1 MDQDNSELLKLYQ
14 NLPELSQNVI
24 NVLVVKFSGVP
35 KYAVGR
41 FFQDKLEN
49 NMTQREYE
57 NVLGRLVKNE
67 LVTLSES
74 SYDVSFALKIS
85 LFHKLIQEDK
95 YVRIIR
101 KIQKEYNPYS
111 YTPVVEYLRDFLFG
125 YWVKADKN
133 SQDAVERLIHSGFEA
148 APWIKQ
154 MLQYPEYD
162 QAFIQSP
169 VFFYE
174 MLENIQI
181 ISVLYFQD
189 FLPLAQFFGRNPEF
203 KGIYNQVTFIQAEM
217 LFNLGEIDKADDLI
231 RNVNN
236 TNSLLLKSQ
245 IELFRGNFESS
256 ILYYEKAQ
264 VTDRDGQKMPKM
276 EFALYNEFLYWLN
289 FALNPKMVNPKKLE
303 SAISKKTRSKYS
315 DDHFLLPLLY
325 FILKDNTR
333 AQATYRQINTLSC
346 LTTIHFK
353 SLYYLLLG
361 YMING
366 AVSHDLQKAAQK
378 TGYLLK
384 TANRRL
390 FLHELNYII
399 EKSDLNIDVL
409 GSEVDRVPDIY
420 PCVMSHLVLQEK
432 WEQLLDGLLNLT
444 GGKPETVKEKSATA
458 RVCYLLDM
466 DSGFIQPVL
475 QTMNAKG
482 MWSAGRS
489 IALKRFKE
497 QQVDGMTEQ
506 DRKVAAS
513 GISYS
518 SGYYGATDYQIDFN
532 KAISELC
539 GHPYLFL
546 YSNPS
551 VSIELVKAQPEI
563 ITENTR
569 NGIRLKTN
577 IANANANE
585 KIILIRETQTRYKLI
600 ELTSKQ
606 MSIIRVINQG
616 VTIPPKG
623 KAKLI
628 ETMSNLGGI
637 MTVHSDL
644 EEGSQMLKS
653 IDADARIRVQ
663 VVPIGDGLKAELFVK
678 PLGTVPP
685 YLKPG
690 AGSKVVYGSVGGEK
704 CQAIRNMKLENAN
717 CEKITEAL
725 SSILTDDMTENA
737 VTFSDPY
744 DCLNL
749 LEIIRNNSEIALL
762 EWPEGERFRMKKS
775 ASFANLQLR
784 VKGKGQWFNLE
795 GELNVDEETVLSLKE
810 LIERSRKSKGRFIE
824 LKDGEYLALADELK
838 KHIEELESYVSI
850 DKNGIA
856 INRFATH
863 AIEAITS
870 QVASFKADKQWKDF
884 QKLVKSSSVS
894 EVVVPVT
901 LDAELRPYQEEGFR
915 WMVRLKT
922 WKAGACLADDM
933 GLGKTIQAI
942 AMMLHLAENGPVL
955 VVCPA
960 SVVSNWNNELQK
972 FAPAL
977 NCVNLKAG
985 NREEVF
991 ANLAAF
997 DVLVITYG
1005 LLQTEKSRIAQTDW
1019 AMAVL
1024 DEAHAIKNTQ
1034 TKSSKAAMDIQAG
1047 FKLAL
1052 TGTPIQNHLG
1062 ELWNLF
1068 NFCNPG
1074 LLGTLQQ
1081 FTDRYVKNDV
1091 PAQKNHL
1098 KKLITPF
1105 ILRRTKNN
1113 VLDELPPKTEITH
1126 SVTLSDQE
1134 MAFYEALR
1142 RKAIQTLETSE
1153 GPNGQQHLQALA
1165 EITKLRLACCHT
1177 SLVSKEIELPS
1188 SKLEALLEIVEE
1200 LRANRH
1206 RALVF
1211 SQFVGH
1217 LSIVRKE
1224 LDRREISYQYLDGST
1239 SLFDRQSAVKDFQ
1252 AGKGELFLISLK
1264 AGGLGLN
1271 LTAADYVLH
1280 LDPWWNPAI
1289 EDQASDR
1296 AHRIG
1301 QTRPVTIYRLV
1312 AKNTIE
1318 EKILQLHATKRDMA
1332 DGLLEGTDQSARL
1345 STADLLNLLKE
1356 V

>member
-1 MDQDNSELLKLYQ
+1 M
-14 NLPELSQNVI
+14 
-24 NVLVVKFSGVP
+24 VVKFSGVSR
-35 KYAVGR
+35 YAVGR
-41 FFQDKLEN
+41 YFQEKLGN
-49 NMTQREYE
+49 NVTQKEYD
-57 NVLGRLVKNE
+57 NVLNRLIKDG
-67 LVTLSES
+67 LVSFFES
-74 SYDVSFALKIS
+74 YYDVPFGLKIA
-85 LFHKLIQEDK
+85 LFPKLIQESK
-95 YVRIIR
+95 YVQVVL
-101 KIQKEYNPYS
+101 KIQKEYNPFGYV
-111 YTPVVEYLRDFLFG
+111 PVVEYIRDFLVG
-125 YWVKADKN
+125 YWLRADSTSEN
-133 SQDAVERLIHSGFEA
+133 AMARLIHSGSEA
-148 APWIKQ
+148 APWVRKI
-154 MLQYPEYD
+154 LEYPEYD
-162 QAFIQSP
+162 QAFINSP
-169 VFFYE
+169 ALFYE
-174 MLENIQI
+174 MLDQIQLI
-181 ISVLYFQD
+181 QVGYFYD
-189 FLPLAQFFGRNPEF
+189 FKPIAQFFERNPDF
-203 KGIYNQVTFIQAEM
+203 GGIYDQVRLIKAEI
-217 LFNLGEIDKADDLI
+217 LFQQGSVEEADRWI
-231 RNVNN
+231 GNIYN
-236 TNSLLLKSQ
+236 TSSLLLKSR
-245 IELFRGNFESS
+245 IELFRGNFQSS
-256 ILYYEKAQ
+256 VLWYEKAQ
-264 VTDRDGQKMPKM
+264 VIDRDGAKMSKM
-276 EFALYNEFLYWLN
+276 EFGLHYEFFYWLN
-289 FALNPKMVNPKKLE
+289 FALEPKCVNMKKLE
-303 SAISKKTRSKYS
+303 TAINRKAKSKYS

-325 FILKDNTR
+325 FIQKDQTH
-333 AQATYRQINTLSC
+333 AEAKL
-346 LTTIHFK
+346 K
-353 SLYYLLLG
+353 SLFPDDYMSPVSFRLVYYLMMS
-361 YMING
+361 YIING
-366 AVSHDLQKAAQK
+366 ELTSDLQPVVQKA
-378 TGYLLK
+378 GFVLK
-384 TANRRL
+384 LANRFMLLR
-390 FLHELNYII
+390 ELNFMI
-399 EKSDLNIDVL
+399 EKSDLPVEKFSSPLDDEANL
-409 GSEVDRVPDIY
+409 PA
-420 PCVMSHLVLQEK
+420 CMLSHLTIQEK

-444 GGKPETVKEKSATA
+444 GSKAQPMKSESSSS
-458 RVCYLLDM
+458 RVCYLLNM
-466 DSGFIQPVL
+466 DNEFIQPIQ
-475 QTMNAKG
+475 QTINAKG
-482 MWSAGRS
+482 VWSAGRN

-506 DRKVAAS
+506 DRKVAATVS
-513 GISYS
+513 SYS
-518 SGYYGATDYQIDFN
+518 NYYGANNFEINFY
-532 KAISELC
+532 KAITELC

-577 IANANANE
+577 LTVTDE
-585 KIILIRETQTRYKLI
+585 KVIVIKETQTRYKLI
-600 ELTSKQ
+600 TLSSQ
-606 MSIIRVINQG
+606 QRSIIRMINQG

-623 KAKLI
+623 KTRLI
-628 ETMSNLGGI
+628 ETISNLGGV

-644 EEGSQMLKS
+644 DEGSANLKT
-653 IDADARIRVQ
+653 IEADSRIRVQ
-663 VVPIGDGLKAELFVK
+663 IVPIGDGLKAELFIK
-678 PLGTVPP
+678 PLDTEPP

-690 AGSKVVYGSVGGEK
+690 RGSKVVYGSVGGEK
-704 CQAIRNMKLENAN
+704 CQAIRNIKLENAN
-717 CEKITEAL
+717 CEKITNAL
-725 SSILTDDMTENA
+725 SSILTDDMTEDA

-749 LEIIRNNSEIALL
+749 LEIIRDHAGIALI

-775 ASFANLQLR
+775 ASFANLQLQ

-810 LIERSRKSKGRFIE
+810 LIEISHKSKGRFIE

-838 KHIEELESYVSI
+838 KHIEELESYISI
-850 DKNGIA
+850 DKNGIS
-856 INRFATH
+856 INRFASH

-870 QVASFKADKQWKDF
+870 QAASFKADKQWKDF
-884 QKLVKSSSVS
+884 QKLVKSSEASDA
-894 EVVVPVT
+894 VVPVT

-922 WKAGACLADDM
+922 WNAGACLADDM
-933 GLGKTIQAI
+933 GLGKTVQAI
-942 AMMLHLAENGPVL
+942 AMMLHLAENGPTL

-960 SVVSNWNNELQK
+960 SVVSNWNSELQK

-977 NCVNLKAG
+977 NCVNLKPG
-985 NREEVF
+985 NREDVF
-991 ANLAAF
+991 AGLAAF

-1005 LLQTEKSRIAQTDW
+1005 LLQTEKNRIAEVEW

-1047 FKLAL
+1047 FRLAL

-1081 FTDRYVKNDV
+1081 FTDRYVRNESQT
-1091 PAQKNHL
+1091 QKTHL

-1105 ILRRTKNN
+1105 ILRRTKSN

-1126 SVTLSDQE
+1126 SVTLSNQE

-1142 RKAIQTLETSE
+1142 REAIQTIESND

-1177 SLVSKEIELPS
+1177 SLVKKGAELPS
-1188 SKLEALLEIVEE
+1188 SKLEAFLEIIEE
-1200 LRANRH
+1200 LRANHH

-1211 SQFVGH
+1211 SQFIGH
-1217 LSIVRKE
+1217 LAIVRKE
-1224 LDRREISYQYLDGST
+1224 LDRQGVSYQYLDGST
-1239 SLFDRQSAVKDFQ
+1239 PIPDRQSAVKAFQ

-1271 LTAADYVLH
+1271 LTGADYVLH

-1318 EKILQLHATKRDMA
+1318 EKILRLHATKRDLA

-1345 STADLLNLLKE
+1345 STTDLLNLLKE